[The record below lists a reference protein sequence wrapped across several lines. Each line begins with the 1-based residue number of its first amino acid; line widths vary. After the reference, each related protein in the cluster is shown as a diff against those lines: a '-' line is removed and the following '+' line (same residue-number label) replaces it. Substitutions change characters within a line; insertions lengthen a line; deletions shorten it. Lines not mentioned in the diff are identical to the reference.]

1 MRIEKVLAEAGK
13 REGEKAELLG
23 LGKKECT
30 GISLWLRWGGGVRQG
45 FRLGGPCL
53 CFLPFV
59 LLILHLFSIYSS
71 RSLFSVPRSWHLWST
86 AFLFPLQFLG
96 GLISC
101 DAGDKR
107 VRLAIQNLFPS
118 PFLPGA
124 LGSAVIFYQTPQLL
138 KSDTPH
144 PALVFWQLHLALPGR
159 PELGDAAPWG

>member
-1 MRIEKVLAEAGK
+1 MKRLSYWGWERKSAQETACDWGEEVGWGK
-13 REGEKAELLG
+13 ALG
-23 LGKKECT
+23 
-30 GISLWLRWGGGVRQG
+30 WGDPV
-45 FRLGGPCL
+45 FVSYPL
-53 CFLPFV
+53 CC
-59 LLILHLFSIYSS
+59 LFSICSPSIPPDLCCLSPEADIYGVL
-71 RSLFSVPRSWHLWST
+71 LF
-86 AFLFPLQFLG
+86 FFLQFLG

-107 VRLAIQNLFPS
+107 VRLAIKNLFPS

-138 KSDTPH
+138 KSDTPPA